1 MRILA
6 GALLGSGLM
15 VAGLFGAAPVASA
28 APTESVSVSVALSDS
43 VPFACQ
49 NISGGTWC
57 YGTESAGSGQKKCYS
72 HYLHPTKRHSAT
84 AILGSRQN
92 KKTANRG
99 QWAKAEVI
107 GSSRDTCNAYY
118 NSDA

>member
-1 MRILA
+1 
-6 GALLGSGLM
+6 M
-15 VAGLFGAAPVASA
+15 VASLFAAAPMASADSAEGVSVVVASSGA
-28 APTESVSVSVALSDS
+28 QGVVLSGS

-72 HYLHPTKRHSAT
+72 HYLHPSRRHSAT
-84 AILGSRQN
+84 AILGSRQD
-92 KKTANRG
+92 KKVVSRG

-107 GSSRDTCNAYY
+107 GSRNDTCNAYY
-118 NSDA
+118 NSNA

>member
-1 MRILA
+1 M
-6 GALLGSGLM
+6 
-15 VAGLFGAAPVASA
+15 
-28 APTESVSVSVALSDS
+28 SVSVALSDS

-84 AILGSRQN
+84 AILGSRQS